1 MLWLHRWVRQPALS
15 QAMRSMKAIL
25 SVCNLYDF
33 SHLFV
38 RIIPESEFS
47 LFLSRRWWLA
57 SFSARFCRLSL
68 SSMGRVTSHKRM
80 WSRLC
85 PKLLTYWGRG
95 AVAGMWKPFCCVPW
109 GTAAA
114 LCCCHHAFVFTW
126 LRSDGFVRHHVDYFN
141 SMAFS
146 LLREPLVDCF

>member
-1 MLWLHRWVRQPALS
+1 
-15 QAMRSMKAIL
+15 MKAIL
-25 SVCNLYDF
+25 SVCNLYYF
-33 SHLFV
+33 PQFL
-38 RIIPESEFS
+38 RIISESEFI

-68 SSMGRVTSHKRM
+68 SSMDCITSYKRM

-114 LCCCHHAFVFTW
+114 RCCCHHACVFTW
-126 LRSDGFVRHHVDYFN
+126 LRSDGFVRYHVVYFN
-141 SMAFS
+141 SMALF
-146 LLREPLVDCF
+146 LLCERLVDCF